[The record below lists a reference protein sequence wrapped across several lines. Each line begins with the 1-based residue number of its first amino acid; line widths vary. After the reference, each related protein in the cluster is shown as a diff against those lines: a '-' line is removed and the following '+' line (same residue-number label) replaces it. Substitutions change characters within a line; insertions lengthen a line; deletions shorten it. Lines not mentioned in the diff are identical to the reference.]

1 MEEQTERRVVRVGQS
16 LGEGLPSGTVE
27 VGSCNDLSVHM
38 DKGCVCVCVCVC
50 VYGPASVY
58 VWPLMRGALNVGSA
72 TVDQLE

>member
-1 MEEQTERRVVRVGQS
+1 MILVFTW
-16 LGEGLPSGTVE
+16 T
-27 VGSCNDLSVHM
+27 
-38 DKGCVCVCVCVC
+38 KGVCVCVCVCVC